1 LYEFP
6 LKGTETYVVRF
17 EQVRGPLV
25 AGLLWGALALALD
38 FVREAGG
45 AVVLV
50 WLPSAVA
57 VASLYAT
64 PQRRW
69 PGLIGALLAAQ
80 VLTSLWRGT
89 PVVSALGFA
98 FANQVEALVCASLG
112 IRVLGGR
119 AKNPQTFH
127 HVAGLFAA
135 ALLGCTAGT
144 LLSLPFRFGPGL
156 EKPLRWFLSSVLGVL
171 TATPVLLYVRQWLGF
186 GDQNVRFW
194 EGERFRGFVLTVI
207 GMLAVGGLVFSLPL
221 RGLTPVLFVAIVFAV
236 FRYGQ
241 LAAACGVIAYA
252 IAASVVSLGGHSPA
266 PYLDLSPSGAAV
278 VLQVQML
285 LMLATALPLA
295 AMLMTRDRLEAGLRE
310 TNDDLRANLTILNL
324 TKTLAGI
331 GRWQYNLET
340 GEQRWS
346 EQMLT
351 LNGLPADLAPDPGDI
366 RNLLPDRGEA
376 LFTRL
381 AEHRET
387 RIPYS
392 FEYPVRHPD
401 GSEHTLK
408 MNVFNEFDGE
418 GNRTALFAVAMD
430 VTEQV
435 RRERALK
442 EAREQAIEQAAEAQR
457 LAKTDPLTGLANRRA
472 TLDWLASM
480 LVPSLE
486 IGEPLA
492 VLIFDIDHFKRVNDT
507 YGHQT
512 GDEVIRKVAGTARA
526 LIKAEDL
533 VGRIGGEEFVCILS
547 GIDGGEARALAE
559 RLCRTI
565 AEVTAH
571 SGPAATISIGL
582 AMLREGDCVETLI
595 SRADAALYEAKENG
609 RNQVRRAA

>member
-1 LYEFP
+1 
-6 LKGTETYVVRF
+6 VVRF

-25 AGLLWGALALALD
+25 AGLLWGALALAST

-45 AVVLV
+45 AVLLV

-69 PGLIGALLAAQ
+69 PGLIGALFAVEL
-80 VLTSLWRGT
+80 VTSLWRGT
-89 PVVSALGFA
+89 PAVSALGFA

-119 AKNPQTFH
+119 AKTPQTFQ

-135 ALLGCTAGT
+135 ALLGWTAGT
-144 LLSLPFRFGPGL
+144 LLSLPFRAGPGL
-156 EKPLRWFLSSVLGVL
+156 EQPLRWFLSSVLGVL

-194 EGERFRGFVLTVI
+194 ERERFRGFVLTVI
-207 GMLAVGGLVFSLPL
+207 GMLAVGWVVLSLPV
-221 RGLTPVLFVAIVFAV
+221 RGLTPVLFVGIVFAV

-241 LAAACGVIAYA
+241 LAAAGGVIAYA
-252 IAASVVSLGGHSPA
+252 AVAMVASLGGHSPA
-266 PYLDLSPSGAAV
+266 PYLGNDPAAAALL
-278 VLQVQML
+278 LQGQML

-295 AMLMTRDRLEAGLRE
+295 AMLLTRDRLEQGLMQS
-310 TNDDLRANLTILNL
+310 NDELRAHLTILNL

-340 GEQRWS
+340 GEQNWS
-346 EQMLT
+346 EKMLE
-351 LNGLPADLAPDPGDI
+351 LNGLSPELAPDPGDL
-366 RNLLPDRGEA
+366 RHLLPDGGER
-376 LFTRL
+376 LLGKL
-381 AEHRET
+381 AEYHQT
-387 RIPYS
+387 RIPYT
-392 FEYPVRHPD
+392 FEYSVTHPD
-401 GSEHTLK
+401 GSEHILK
-408 MNVFNEFDGE
+408 MNVFNEFDADGV
-418 GNRTALFAVAMD
+418 RTALFAVAMD

-442 EAREQAIEQAAEAQR
+442 LARELAIEQAAEAQK

-472 TLDWLASM
+472 TFDWLESM
-480 LVPSLE
+480 MTCSLE
-486 IGEPLA
+486 IDEPLA
-492 VLIFDIDHFKRVNDT
+492 VLMFDIDHFKRVNDT

-512 GDEVIRKVAGTARA
+512 GDEVLGKVAEIAR
-526 LIKAEDL
+526 LQIRAEDL

-547 GIDGGEARALAE
+547 GVGGREARALAE
-559 RLCRTI
+559 RLCRAI
-565 AEVTAH
+565 AQETEGAAC
-571 SGPAATISIGL
+571 PAATISIGL
-582 AMLREGDCVETLI
+582 ALLRAGDTVETLMR
-595 SRADAALYEAKENG
+595 RADAALYEAKENG

>member
-1 LYEFP
+1 M
-6 LKGTETYVVRF
+6 VRF

-25 AGLLWGALALALD
+25 AGLLWGALALASNLL
-38 FVREAGG
+38 REAGG

-50 WLPSAVA
+50 WIPSAVA

-64 PQRRW
+64 PRRRW
-69 PGLIGALLAAQ
+69 PGVIAALFAVQ

-89 PVVSALGFA
+89 PAIAACGFA
-98 FANQVEALVCASLG
+98 FANQVEAIVCASVG

-119 AKNPQTFH
+119 AKSPQTFN

-135 ALLGCTAGT
+135 ALLGCSAGT
-144 LLSLPFRFGPGL
+144 VISLPFRTGPGFAQ
-156 EKPLRWFLSSVLGVL
+156 PLHWFLASVLGVL
-171 TATPVLLYVRQWLGF
+171 TATPMLLYVRQWLGF

-194 EGERFRGFVLTVI
+194 EGERFRGFLLTI
-207 GMLAVGGLVFSLPL
+207 AAMLGLGWLVFSLPVH
-221 RGLTPVLFVAIVFAV
+221 GLTPVLFVAIVFAV

-252 IAASVVSLGGHSPA
+252 IAASIVSLGGVSPA
-266 PYLDLSPSGAAV
+266 PYLELEPATASM

-295 AMLMTRDRLEAGLRE
+295 AMLLTRDRLEAGLRATTE
-310 TNDDLRANLTILNL
+310 DLRGNLTILHL

-331 GRWQYNLET
+331 GRWQYNLAT
-340 GEQRWS
+340 GEQNWS

-351 LNGLPADLAPDPGDI
+351 LNGLPAELAPDPGDI
-366 RNLLPDRGEA
+366 RNLLSDRGEA
-376 LFTRL
+376 LFTKL
-381 AEHRET
+381 AEHREA

-408 MNVFNEFDGE
+408 MNVFNEFDAE

-435 RRERALK
+435 LRERALK
-442 EAREQAIEQAAEAQR
+442 QAREQAIEQAAEAQK
-457 LAKTDPLTGLANRRA
+457 LAKTDPLTGLSNRRA
-472 TLDWLASM
+472 TLDWLDSM
-480 LVPSLE
+480 MGPSLD

-507 YGHQT
+507 YGHQA
-512 GDEVIRKVAGTARA
+512 GDQVIRKVSTTARA
-526 LIKAEDL
+526 QIRAEDL

-547 GIDGGEARALAE
+547 GVEGGEARVLAE
-559 RLCRTI
+559 RLCASI
-565 AEVTAH
+565 AEATKRD
-571 SGPAATISIGL
+571 GPAVTISIGL
-582 AMLREGDCVETLI
+582 AMLREGDSVETLMR
-595 SRADAALYEAKENG
+595 RADAALYEAKENG